1 MSNLGQSVV
10 AQLEAVL
17 AEIETR
23 TAHRQRCPAYPAT
36 VRIGDAPSGH
46 NTYTVTT
53 LWCECDRLARVRTE
67 IARTVERMLD
77 AAWSAGV
84 STERYTGYPTTA
96 HRRMDVRHALGVAVR
111 ARPTEQESR

>member
-77 AAWSAGV
+77 AAVRLYADYWIMLV
-84 STERYTGYPTTA
+84 ERRG
-96 HRRMDVRHALGVAVR
+96 ALS
-111 ARPTEQESR
+111 ARPHQEPV